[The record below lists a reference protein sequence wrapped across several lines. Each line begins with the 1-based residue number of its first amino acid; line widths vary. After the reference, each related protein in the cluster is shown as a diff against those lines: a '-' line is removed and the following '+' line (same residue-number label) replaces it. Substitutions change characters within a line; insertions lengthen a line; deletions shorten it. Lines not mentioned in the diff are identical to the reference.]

1 MLQLSG
7 GELLLYILYE
17 EKRLASGPKV
27 SHVDLKNYKGFFLIW
42 WEKYCPYD
50 ARKSQEFGKLLM
62 ESQITANLGTHIYL
76 HCCIWQVIVTKRTS
90 LKLK

>member
-27 SHVDLKNYKGFFLIW
+27 SHVDLKNYKGFFHLV
-42 WEKYCPYD
+42 
-50 ARKSQEFGKLLM
+50 GKVL
-62 ESQITANLGTHIYL
+62 
-76 HCCIWQVIVTKRTS
+76 S
-90 LKLK
+90 L